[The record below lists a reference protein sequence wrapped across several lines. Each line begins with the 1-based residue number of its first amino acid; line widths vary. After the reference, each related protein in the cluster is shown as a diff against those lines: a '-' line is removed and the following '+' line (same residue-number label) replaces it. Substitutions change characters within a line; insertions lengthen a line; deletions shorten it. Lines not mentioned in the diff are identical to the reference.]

1 MKVELISVIGL
12 LLCLLIIGIEYILHY
27 RLAERQDEYTAR
39 VENIMRRLDI
49 HVEGVLFAPT
59 FSSRNAEVKALSDE
73 INGDFE
79 NAR

>member
-27 RLAERQDEYTAR
+27 RLAERQDEHTAR

-49 HVEGVLFAPT
+49 HVEGVLFVDQRT
-59 FSSRNAEVKALSDE
+59 QGQQVQFRYRGS
-73 INGDFE
+73 
-79 NAR
+79 